1 MRAVAESVLALSP
14 LPHGFSASD
23 VAERVRAILAT
34 DTYTT
39 SRAAYDLR
47 KLRGKDLV
55 SELSCSRPYQAS
67 PQGLRALAAIV
78 ILRDRVIRPLL
89 AISFFVF
96 AMALSSA

>member
-1 MRAVAESVLALSP
+1 
-14 LPHGFSASD
+14 
-23 VAERVRAILAT
+23 VRAILAA

-55 SELSCSRPYQAS
+55 SKLSCSRPYQAS

-78 ILRDRVIRPLL
+78 ILRDRVIRTP
-89 AISFFVF
+89 AR
-96 AMALSSA
+96 